1 MKNIVFIVNLPES
14 KKQGRNAPYHYSV
27 KSWEKWCDKNNHLL
41 FVLDQRIHEEDFMN
55 ANWHKIYALEL
66 LDANE
71 IDYDQVLIADAD
83 TIIHPNAPNIF
94 SLPDNKFCAV
104 HGFGSYDWICRSIEN
119 YKKYVFPNV
128 DVDLFD
134 YFNSGSENT
143 ALYIKGA
150 GGINSSI
157 DVCFQRYSD
166 GVCRGDTVNC

>member
-14 KKQGRNAPYHYSV
+14 KKQGRNTPYHYSV

-94 SLPDNKFCAV
+94 SLTDNKF
-104 HGFGSYDWICRSIEN
+104 
-119 YKKYVFPNV
+119 
-128 DVDLFD
+128 
-134 YFNSGSENT
+134 
-143 ALYIKGA
+143 
-150 GGINSSI
+150 
-157 DVCFQRYSD
+157 
-166 GVCRGDTVNC
+166 